1 MFQPH
6 YFRGGMVWRDAPG
19 LRRHKEYQDGF
30 LTTSGELPLQSAAA
44 LQTNNN
50 TLCLESFIA
59 LTLMLWCINIIVLEN
74 VTDVAR
80 LRGQKQMITNRQI
93 SRCLWWNDN
102 RIFLLFF
109 FFLRPDDVAV
119 NRVISKTNSQSRLMA
134 DQYEC
139 SWCHFSVAV
148 TLHHNS
154 SVIVPWL
161 KYWIFS

>member
-50 TLCLESFIA
+50 TLCLESFMA

-74 VTDVAR
+74 VTDVAWSDSEVKNKWSQTDKYQDVCD
-80 LRGQKQMITNRQI
+80 GTITKF
-93 SRCLWWNDN
+93 S
-102 RIFLLFF
+102 FF
-109 FFLRPDDVAV
+109 FFSSSDLMTLLWIESSLRQTAKADLWQINMNAV
-119 NRVISKTNSQSRLMA
+119 GVIFLS
-134 DQYEC
+134 
-139 SWCHFSVAV
+139 
-148 TLHHNS
+148 
-154 SVIVPWL
+154 PWHCTTIL
-161 KYWIFS
+161 QLLCLD